1 MLLVRLM
8 LLLLGP
14 GRSKGLGRSRNYSRF
29 KKKSLQDALQEVS
42 YTKRRSAAIKLGVSG
57 GDNR

>member
-8 LLLLGP
+8 LLLLRP
-14 GRSKGLGRSRNYSRF
+14 GRSKGLGRSRNYSRL
-29 KKKSLQDALQEVS
+29 KISPHDALQEIS
-42 YTKRRSAAIKLGVSG
+42 YTKRRSAAIKLGASG